1 MDAADDPDM
10 RFKTALL
17 VMIAAALALSAV
29 AFAKPKPGNP
39 RGDQSAVCKH
49 RNVLLKGAF
58 LAAGTD
64 SFTMNVLKANR
75 GGRNLKGEQNVQVS
89 DKTRFKRKGKHG
101 KAALTDLVANDRL
114 LVLARC
120 KPGETVGS
128 FTLNARFVFA
138 RAAKAQPPAAADDA

>member
-1 MDAADDPDM
+1 M

-17 VMIAAALALSAV
+17 VIVAAALALSAV
-29 AFAKPKPGNP
+29 AYAKPGRPDHS
-39 RGDQSAVCKH
+39 RQAAACKH
-49 RNVLLKGAF
+49 RNVLLKGTF

-75 GGRNLKGEQNVQVS
+75 GGRGLKGEQIVQVS
-89 DKTRFKRKGKHG
+89 DKTRFKRKGKQG
-101 KAALTDLVANDRL
+101 NAALNDLVPSDRL

-120 KPGETVGS
+120 KPGETAGS

-138 RAAKAQPPAAADDA
+138 RAPKAQPPAAADDA

>member
-1 MDAADDPDM
+1 M
-10 RFKTALL
+10 RFKTTLL
-17 VMIAAALALSAV
+17 VVIAAALALSAV
-29 AFAKPKPGNP
+29 AFAKPGNP
-39 RGDQSAVCKH
+39 EHSRPDKGAACRYK
-49 RNVLLKGAF
+49 NVLVKGTF
-58 LAAGTD
+58 LTAGTD

-75 GGRNLKGEQNVQVS
+75 GGRNLKGEQTVQVS

-120 KPGETVGS
+120 NPGETAGS
-128 FTLNARFVFA
+128 FTLNARLVFA

>member
-1 MDAADDPDM
+1 M

-29 AFAKPKPGNP
+29 AFAKPGKPEHP

-49 RNVLLKGAF
+49 RNVLLKGTF

-64 SFTMNVLKANR
+64 SFTMNVLKWNR
-75 GGRNLKGEQNVQVS
+75 GGRNLKGEQTLQVG
-89 DKTRFKRKGKHG
+89 DKTRFKRKGKQG
-101 KAALTDLVANDRL
+101 KAALADLLANDRL

-120 KPGETVGS
+120 KPGDTAGS
-128 FTLNARFVFA
+128 FTLTARFVFA
-138 RAAKAQPPAAADDA
+138 RAPKSEPPAAADPA